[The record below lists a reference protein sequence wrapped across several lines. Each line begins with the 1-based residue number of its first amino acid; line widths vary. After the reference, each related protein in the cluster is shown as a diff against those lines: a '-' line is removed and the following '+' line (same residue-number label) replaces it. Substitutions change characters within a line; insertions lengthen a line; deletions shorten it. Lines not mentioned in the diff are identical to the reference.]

1 MELSDIDSRMAA
13 AGKSKAVNTAMAE
26 VIKHQDERLAEKNLV
41 ADELANK
48 LGNETNK
55 VKASRLLVVAQQ
67 TASNATRL
75 QNISLGLDSLRKL
88 MEDMHTSVD
97 GCNTRILDNAK
108 VIEENKSNLTTIS
121 DKVAKLE
128 EGQEENSSSMNR
140 CLERIEC
147 LEKSQLFFQK
157 VEDQDAKIASMHNKI
172 SPQELTRGSCV
183 ISFHGLPLPKSL
195 SSMDTNNPKDTE
207 TIAKAFMEGLKK
219 ETTEFI
225 FAVDEEGSLLNMHSW
240 AKLPTDDGYR
250 FPRNVPEV
258 AHNSVIF
265 FFKSRAQAL
274 RFEIKVRG
282 ALIATQM
289 QRRESDFGH
298 MELGIYAESPRV
310 RALHR
315 FLLYKG
321 KMLTE
326 NFDQFSSYRVAWRG
340 GAGRNASHEP
350 PRLSLEIKAS
360 KSYAEITRRDY
371 FFNGEKLTRN
381 LWTEHSNIKISNVDD
396 TWFPKKFDETT
407 KVAPLLPEG
416 VLEASAMVLSPKERL
431 KRARESPGLAGNAS
445 KQSNKDVQCPHMG
458 CEEAFR
464 SSQFLAMHKAEAHGH
479 PISEE
484 EDESSDDEDKIKKAE
499 TKKAETKKAE
509 ETLTIDDDADNDKDF
524 SPASTKKERKRE
536 KNRLKALEKAG
547 VAKPGPLPEKGG
559 LQKKITSFTK
569 KSEPNTLPV
578 PKLIF

>member
-1 MELSDIDSRMAA
+1 
-13 AGKSKAVNTAMAE
+13 
-26 VIKHQDERLAEKNLV
+26 
-41 ADELANK
+41 
-48 LGNETNK
+48 
-55 VKASRLLVVAQQ
+55 
-67 TASNATRL
+67 
-75 QNISLGLDSLRKL
+75 
-88 MEDMHTSVD
+88 
-97 GCNTRILDNAK
+97 
-108 VIEENKSNLTTIS
+108 
-121 DKVAKLE
+121 
-128 EGQEENSSSMNR
+128 
-140 CLERIEC
+140 
-147 LEKSQLFFQK
+147 
-157 VEDQDAKIASMHNKI
+157 
-172 SPQELTRGSCV
+172 
-183 ISFHGLPLPKSL
+183 
-195 SSMDTNNPKDTE
+195 
-207 TIAKAFMEGLKK
+207 
-219 ETTEFI
+219 
-225 FAVDEEGSLLNMHSW
+225 
-240 AKLPTDDGYR
+240 
-250 FPRNVPEV
+250 
-258 AHNSVIF
+258 
-265 FFKSRAQAL
+265 
-274 RFEIKVRG
+274 
-282 ALIATQM
+282 M

-298 MELGIYAESPRV
+298 MELGIYAESPKV

-315 FLLYKG
+315 YLLYKG

-371 FFNGEKLTRN
+371 FFNEEKLTRN

-464 SSQFLAMHKAEAHGH
+464 SSQFLAMHKAEAHGQ
-479 PISEE
+479 PISEV

-499 TKKAETKKAE
+499 TKEAEGTV
-509 ETLTIDDDADNDKDF
+509 TVTVDDDADNDKDF

-536 KNRLKALEKAG
+536 KNRLKALEKAR
-547 VAKPGPLPEKGG
+547 VAKPGPMTEKGG

-569 KSEPNTLPV
+569 KSESNTFPV